1 MWLIHFAVQQKLTKQ
16 YKAIIYSDKTK
27 QTKTNKKKNLFVYIY
42 LRAE

>member
-27 QTKTNKKKNLFVYIY
+27 QTKTKKKPLCIH
-42 LRAE
+42 LSEG

>member
-16 YKAIIYSDKTK
+16 CKAIIYSDKTK
-27 QTKTNKKKNLFVYIY
+27 QTKTKNLFVYIY